1 MTLVHYIARLKSM
14 FTNIKKTDEAFENRE
29 GIEARILNGEVVV
42 MREAL
47 QTFDCMTMLDDAACI
62 GIEKSQGKAAAERA
76 RRDGFHRIHEWVTAE
91 DIPAMTDA
99 VYDEVRPLAAEFLRK
114 FVPGM
119 FPGVNSYYYE
129 QTPNVRFHIPYDIA
143 AAHKK
148 EFNKFGK
155 HHGQGKITAHG
166 PHRDSWLDC
175 PSNGINLWF
184 AIGRIQPGNGLT
196 VFTEDYASRASYQSS
211 GNISDGEKLHKAQ
224 SFDLHPGDVVLF
236 HTDHVHGSELNRLN
250 ETRFAI
256 SFRMSFDKPQFQNL
270 HYHPYVY
277 SNWENAPAL
286 SQLPALA
293 QPSYA
298 RSLVSRAVNKFF
310 PSTTPKEPAAKD
322 AEIIGQKSG
331 DTIRVS
337 LTEVPVG
344 TVRGISAALC
354 VARLNET
361 DVVAMTRR
369 CPHQGGD
376 LVNGWIDGENV
387 VCPWHNLPFCTK
399 EGRSDCSSLP
409 QLKRVRAEIADTEI
423 IVHPQERIG

>member
-1 MTLVHYIARLKSM
+1 M
-14 FTNIKKTDEAFENRE
+14 FTDLKNTDGAFERRQ
-29 GIEARILNGEVVV
+29 GIQGRILNGEVVV

-47 QTFDCMTMLDDAACI
+47 QTFDCMTMLKNAACI
-62 GIEKSQGKAAAERA
+62 GIEKSQGKAAAERT
-76 RRDGFHRIHEWVTAE
+76 RHEGFHRIHEWVAAK

-99 VYDEVRPLAAEFLRK
+99 VYDEVRPLAAEFLRQ

-119 FPGVNSYYYE
+119 FPGINSYYYE

-155 HHGQGKITAHG
+155 HYGQGKITAHG

-175 PSNGINLWF
+175 PSNGINMWF
-184 AIGRIQPGNGLT
+184 AIGRIRPGNGLT
-196 VFTEDYASRASYQSS
+196 VFTEDYASQASHQSS
-211 GNISDGEKLHKAQ
+211 GNISDGEQLHKAQ

-277 SNWENAPAL
+277 SDWENKAVLA
-286 SQLPALA
+286 QLPALA

-298 RSLVSRAVNKFF
+298 RSLVKRTVKKLF
-310 PSTTPKEPAAKD
+310 PALERKQPLPKD

-337 LTEVPVG
+337 LTDVPVG
-344 TVRGISAALC
+344 AVRGVSKALC

-361 DVVAMTRR
+361 EVVAMTRR

-387 VCPWHNLPFCTK
+387 VCPWHNLPFCAK
-399 EGRSDCSSLP
+399 EGQSDCSSLP
-409 QLKRVRAEIADTEI
+409 KLKKVRTEIKDTEI
-423 IVHPQERIG
+423 VVHTKDRIS